1 MFDPEDNTWVPPED
15 VATKCPMG
23 DGGKPVCVPRAHF
36 DTFLWSFIT
45 VFQILSGEN
54 WNAVMYDGM
63 RSTGWPACFY
73 FMTVMII
80 GNFVVLNLFLA
91 ILMASFDN
99 ERQKMAES
107 REAEKKAKKVEDD
120 AGPGGSKEAWGE
132 EPSSSQGP
140 IGVVP
145 SGPEASA
152 SPRPKAQPRRG
163 SVQSILANLGF
174 GKQRDGSTKSTMG
187 IMDAVKELAERSGFQ
202 QRCGSKSL
210 FLFEEGSS
218 IREAAIG
225 LVTNPR
231 FDHVIMV
238 MIAASSLLMAVENPL
253 MDPNSTTVKVLE
265 VFNLLFTLI
274 FLLEMVVKMIAMGV
288 FCGQG
293 EQPAYLGSAW
303 NILDGAICIVSVTDT
318 VQTFSNLASSGGIIA
333 VMKVFRVVR
342 MLRPLRLIS
351 RNENLK
357 MVVKTVLGSVPE
369 LGKLLAFSSLFFVI
383 FALLGVSNFRG
394 SFFSC
399 KNSALGEYSYDR
411 GLGVTPLCI
420 PNSTVLSL
428 AAPGSLESMQFV
440 ALESDSGCPA
450 DFDQWRRPTVDTP
463 VCEVHCDS
471 DRGAS
476 NTFCQN
482 KTRGPW
488 GYHIMRCTDCSSSFC
503 SEDPGKRSSCTS
515 YCDRHEFFC
524 TDKAAQGRS
533 ECLTQCV
540 AQCMCEFSCV
550 GLIQDAALCVEQ
562 GGRWVNMNQNFDDVI
577 VGMISLFEISTTEGW
592 VDMMLASV
600 DSTGPYKQPRRDENE
615 VLGTLLFVAFILIG
629 SFFVLN
635 LCVGVIIDNYQ
646 KQKDLQ
652 QRLMVTSAQEEWMT
666 YLKALYLKKT
676 FFTQVNIASLGPSRQ
691 HRYRIISSPNFENF
705 ILACIVMNTIALTM
719 VWQPRATGEVE
730 KVLSLVNL
738 LFIAVF
744 HFEAF
749 MKISALHLNYFREF
763 WNLFDFTCVLA
774 GDIVSIAQASAG
786 ADGSA
791 NLGSLVSALRQP
803 VPGTLT
809 GNSVGQEPVAVQWR
823 RRSEKVACPQTVK
836 TTVSAN
842 TGPSFEKRL
851 ELAVQ
856 NKKVVMQQTEKTQ
869 RERIKQAME
878 SGHKKQQL
886 FSPLV
891 ELLRAPPPDN
901 ETRQAQ
907 KLDEFKKEM
916 AATDRKYRVERE
928 ALLEKMSTR
937 EPLFKLSDVSA
948 AQDALAEAQRKRKVE
963 LEADEK
969 NRWKEIEE
977 VKQKAL
983 LRPTLCEWGTGG
995 LSFEKRQ
1002 AIAVAKGLEQLKQ
1015 VEKEQ
1020 RDRIKDAMERG
1031 IRKSQEQSPLA
1042 DQKRMEQPD
1051 NVAIQAAQLEERRRN
1066 MARVARKYNDEKEAI
1081 MEKLR
1086 NREPLFKLQD
1096 VAAATSALQQQ
1107 ADARKRA
1114 LQEEDLQG
1122 KVDADG
1128 LAVVARAVLLV
1139 LLIYLYAVLGV
1150 SLFAKVEY
1158 TGVGV
1163 YSETVNFR
1171 SFFKAV
1177 GVLIR
1182 SMTGEGWNEI
1192 MHDLSK
1198 GEFFYQ
1204 SVLGLRCEVP
1214 MDFGSTPFSEL
1225 DRDGDG
1231 LVDNPTECGTPL
1243 AYVYFISYTCIVTF
1257 VILNLFIAVIFE
1269 GFEESKSNEV
1279 SNFVQQCLDN
1289 WARYDRFNTMA
1300 LPLGKAL
1307 DFIDE
1312 TVDDLLSKI
1321 PPIKRCMLEKRW
1333 DPNSSTD
1340 LFASEAMWAL
1350 YNMKYVRTLGLT
1362 IRPDESVRL
1371 VVAMRAV
1378 IRRYLVSSTPAGKML
1393 IGFEKRSKVEE
1404 LEVLEQ
1410 MLQDTNSPKELQD
1423 LRLLELDQSRHINY
1437 VLKLEQ
1443 STFNRFFGRSAGPSP
1458 VEEQRPSNRRMSW
1471 FQQMLA
1477 TKPCCFVVHSAR
1489 SVLIMGLFSIAC
1501 FIRSM
1506 LFLAVFIVYLYLLC
1520 ECFLYCCVF
1529 AVLFVCLGLTD
1540 LVTAAICRCLV
1551 CITACVV
1558 VVTIPVS
1565 LLSLSC

>member
-488 GYHIMRCTDCSSSFC
+488 GYHIMRCTDCSSSSC

-774 GDIVSIAQASAG
+774 GDIVSIAEASAG

-791 NLGSLVSALRQP
+791 NLGSLVSALRI
-803 VPGTLT
+803 
-809 GNSVGQEPVAVQWR
+809 
-823 RRSEKVACPQTVK
+823 
-836 TTVSAN
+836 
-842 TGPSFEKRL
+842 F
-851 ELAVQ
+851 
-856 NKKVVMQQTEKTQ
+856 
-869 RERIKQAME
+869 
-878 SGHKKQQL
+878 
-886 FSPLV
+886 
-891 ELLRAPPPDN
+891 
-901 ETRQAQ
+901 
-907 KLDEFKKEM
+907 
-916 AATDRKYRVERE
+916 
-928 ALLEKMSTR
+928 
-937 EPLFKLSDVSA
+937 
-948 AQDALAEAQRKRKVE
+948 
-963 LEADEK
+963 
-969 NRWKEIEE
+969 
-977 VKQKAL
+977 
-983 LRPTLCEWGTGG
+983 
-995 LSFEKRQ
+995 
-1002 AIAVAKGLEQLKQ
+1002 
-1015 VEKEQ
+1015 
-1020 RDRIKDAMERG
+1020 
-1031 IRKSQEQSPLA
+1031 
-1042 DQKRMEQPD
+1042 
-1051 NVAIQAAQLEERRRN
+1051 
-1066 MARVARKYNDEKEAI
+1066 RVARLFRLIRSLKGLN
-1081 MEKLR
+1081 KLLLAFALSV
-1086 NREPLFKLQD
+1086 PKLLN
-1096 VAAATSALQQQ
+1096 V
-1107 ADARKRA
+1107 
-1114 LQEEDLQG
+1114 
-1122 KVDADG
+1122 G
-1128 LAVVARAVLLV
+1128 LLLV